1 MTNIPT
7 DYTIYTLMQD
17 SVYRNSVAN
26 QNGCYNQPAH
36 TSFYLGE
43 DEEGRARVLNFGLPT
58 YHYVYASAGPEKY
71 ADVIFQSNG
80 GTAVE
85 PLVQVKLGEK
95 IEQPAGVRLEGYTLE
110 GWYLDD
116 NCTEK
121 WKFGEDTVNGSITL
135 YANWVKD
142 GAEPG
147 PAPGPDPVPDPAPA
161 PDPAPDSVP
170 DPVPTPAPEDENGG
184 KKDSNHNEGR
194 KSPKTYDDTIMQQKA
209 DMAGG
214 RAAAVSAQLS
224 DNTDDS
230 WLSGWLFT
238 AGLAALAVLMI
249 LGAGFYKKRKDEEK

>member
-161 PDPAPDSVP
+161 PDSVP

-184 KKDSNHNEGR
+184 EKDSNHNEGR